1 MNISITAQQSA
12 KTLQE
17 HGYNAKKKTKHPE
30 IKKEADKHAS
40 TKWQNKVKKHSKK
53 NTSKNKSKKTP

>member
-1 MNISITAQQSA
+1 LAVSAYIHMNISITAQQSA

-40 TKWQNKVKKHSKK
+40 TK
-53 NTSKNKSKKTP
+53 